1 MLIDSSVLLHPEE
14 SDYIP
19 FLDVR
24 RTPITPFTQF
34 DVTISDSEADQTTT
48 QIRDM
53 VKKDR
58 ALYDK
63 AQKAFVSWV
72 RRLVMP

>member
-1 MLIDSSVLLHPEE
+1 M
-14 SDYIP
+14 
-19 FLDVR
+19 DVR
-24 RTPITPFTQF
+24 KTPITPFTQF
-34 DVTISDSEADQTTT
+34 NVEISDSEADDMTAR
-48 QIRDM
+48 IRNM

-72 RRLVMP
+72 RRLVMTETPFFLHMP

>member
-1 MLIDSSVLLHPEE
+1 VLLEPKE
-14 SDYIP
+14 SDYVP

-24 RTPITPFTQF
+24 KTPITPFSQF
-34 DVTISDSEADQTTT
+34 DVTVSDTEADETTKR
-48 QIRDM
+48 IRDI

-72 RRLVMP
+72 RRLVDLD